1 MPPYFANKLQI
12 LLDHYGENILKKAI
26 PEHAK
31 EYARKNEMK
40 IYNLKGDFSNL
51 FMLNGLFDY
60 IPYLYV
66 SREFS
71 QNSQSTVSDSDSGEW
86 INSDLKKFK
95 VVCEENCFGGL
106 NYYYNFKGEKV
117 ILCSGKSQAE
127 SLIKLETLIKEVK
140 AKNSSRIE
148 KDIDL
153 DLAVIEL
160 NSGLGQANLLQKA
173 LNVAA
178 YKYGE
183 SRVDQFLFD
192 EWVYDL
198 AQAGFMFHKA
208 RHDS

>member
-1 MPPYFANKLQI
+1 M
-12 LLDHYGENILKKAI
+12 
-26 PEHAK
+26 
-31 EYARKNEMK
+31 
-40 IYNLKGDFSNL
+40 
-51 FMLNGLFDY
+51 
-60 IPYLYV
+60 
-66 SREFS
+66 
-71 QNSQSTVSDSDSGEW
+71 
-86 INSDLKKFK
+86 
-95 VVCEENCFGGL
+95 
-106 NYYYNFKGEKV
+106 
-117 ILCSGKSQAE
+117 
-127 SLIKLETLIKEVK
+127 ETLIKEVK

-173 LNVAA
+173 LNVAV